1 MIEYKN
7 EKEKQLLLFYAQKFP
22 NPEAEA
28 VLKRGGVSSA
38 EDVEHLASL
47 YWRMVDEAEGDSMDY
62 WLERIYT
69 SLHIHVGN
77 CGFEDVWDRLIPE

>member
-7 EKEKQLLLFYAQKFP
+7 EKEKQILLFYAEKFS
-22 NPEAEA
+22 NVEAGA
-28 VLKRGGVSSA
+28 VLKRGSVTTA
-38 EDVEHLASL
+38 EDVKHLATL
-47 YWRMVDEAEGDSMDY
+47 YWRMVDEADGDNMNY

-77 CGFEDVWDRLIPE
+77 CGFEDVWDGLIPD